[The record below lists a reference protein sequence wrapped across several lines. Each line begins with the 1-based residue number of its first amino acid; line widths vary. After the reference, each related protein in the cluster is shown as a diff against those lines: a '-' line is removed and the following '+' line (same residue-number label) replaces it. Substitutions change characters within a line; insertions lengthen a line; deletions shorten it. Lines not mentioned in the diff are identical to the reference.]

1 METKKKIKELTPKQ
15 KSFCEH
21 YLANGMNATQACK
34 DAGYSVK
41 SAMEQGY
48 QLLQNTSVQAFLATK
63 KEKTA
68 TKLEITKESLIGDLL
83 AIKAMCMA
91 DTRSMN
97 NSIKAIE
104 TINKMLGYNAVDK
117 KEIEHKGGIIWNE
130 ERTYSNEEGGS
141 FEADN

>member
-1 METKKKIKELTPKQ
+1 MENKKKIKELTPKQ

-34 DAGYSVK
+34 DAGYSEK

-48 QLLQNTSVQAFLATK
+48 QLLQNTSVQAFLATQ

-68 TKLEITKESLIGDLL
+68 TKLEITKESLIEDLL
-83 AIKAMCMA
+83 AIKQANMYAERGGMTA
-91 DTRSMN
+91 
-97 NSIKAIE
+97 IKAIE

-130 ERTYSNEEGGS
+130 EKTYT
-141 FEADN
+141 DK